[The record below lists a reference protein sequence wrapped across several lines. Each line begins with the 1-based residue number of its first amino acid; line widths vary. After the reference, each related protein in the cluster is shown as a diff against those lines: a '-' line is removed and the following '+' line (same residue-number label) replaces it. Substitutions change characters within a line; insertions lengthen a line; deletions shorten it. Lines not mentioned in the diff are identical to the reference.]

1 MEVYVADV
9 KAVEAARVAVVKAV
23 EGSESAYGRWTKVAV
38 AVKAAWP
45 TAALCDKAALG
56 EWIIAGLSKP
66 EQGMLAEGYVEA
78 AKAKVE
84 AAEAAVEA
92 AKASDDDDVRCTAA
106 DNLTKAM
113 HDLEEAKADRK
124 AAQDK
129 VSQYKKRAIE
139 AAYPAPVVKP
149 IEPTLTPDQVEAK
162 AVAEAAK
169 AAQMEWVQSA
179 TVLGEVKAEAAVKA
193 AEVKVT
199 ETKAKAAE
207 AKAKIDPTKA
217 AEAEALR
224 AQAETEKAEA
234 AVIKAQAAELEEAN
248 KIKAETAKA
257 LQKSA
262 DEKNAAIKLAA
273 KIAKVIEEAE
283 ALLVKAGALEGAEGL
298 VNYMTATRNALIEFK
313 AANI

>member
-1 MEVYVADV
+1 MEAYVADV

-45 TAALCDKAALG
+45 TEALADKVALTD
-56 EWIIAGLSKP
+56 WIVAGLSKA
-66 EQGMLAEGYVEA
+66 EQAMLAEGYVEGFT
-78 AKAKVE
+78 AKVE
-84 AAEAAVEA
+84 AAETAIKA
-92 AKASDDDDVRCTAA
+92 AKANDDAKAEEDAKAA
-106 DNLTKAM
+106 KVEAEANEVM
-113 HDLEEAKADRK
+113 AKADRK
-124 AAQDK
+124 ATQSK

-139 AAYPAPVVKP
+139 TAYPAPVVAP
-149 IEPTLTPDQVEAK
+149 ATPTLTPEQVEAK

-169 AAQMEWVQSA
+169 AAQIEWVQSA
-179 TVLGEVKAEAAVKA
+179 NEAGAAKAEAAVKN
-193 AEVKVT
+193 AEAKVI

-207 AKAKIDPTKA
+207 AAAKLDANKA
-217 AEAEALR
+217 AEAEALK
-224 AQAETEKAEA
+224 AQAEAAKAEA
-234 AVIKAQAAELEEAN
+234 AQIKAEAAEIEETA
-248 KIKAETAKA
+248 KVKAETAKA

-273 KIAKVIEEAE
+273 KIAKVVEEAE

>member
-1 MEVYVADV
+1 MEVINIDA

-45 TAALCDKAALG
+45 TEALADKAALTD
-56 EWIIAGLSKP
+56 WIVAGLSKA
-66 EQGMLAEGYVEA
+66 EQGMLAEGYVEGFT
-78 AKAKVE
+78 AKVE
-84 AAEAAVEA
+84 AAKAEI
-92 AKASDDDDVRCTAA
+92 AKAKANDDAKAEETAKVA
-106 DNLTKAM
+106 KAEAEANEVM
-113 HDLEEAKADRK
+113 AKADRK
-124 AAQDK
+124 AAQSK

-139 AAYPAPVVKP
+139 AAYPAPVVTP
-149 IEPTLTPDQVEAK
+149 VEPTLTPDQVEAK

-169 AAQMEWVQSA
+169 AAQLEWVQSA

-224 AQAETEKAEA
+224 AQVEAEKAEA

-257 LQKSA
+257 LKKSA
-262 DEKNAAIKLAA
+262 DEKYEAIWLST

-298 VNYMTATRNALIEFK
+298 VDYMTATRNALIEFK